1 MAEPK
6 IKQLHQTLE
15 ENLFLLNAL
24 EDELKDREKLQQE
37 EPWFS
42 KNNAWKVE
50 HTKELIANVEMFVA
64 DILDRISAE
73 NKKNMN
79 LAFTIGNKHQGK
91 SFGVGVPG
99 GPGAVHLRNHIAQF
113 LGGKRRKT
121 RRKTRRRKTKKEK
134 KNTTPKKTKKDNNSG
149 LS

>member
-1 MAEPK
+1 M
-6 IKQLHQTLE
+6 
-15 ENLFLLNAL
+15 NAL

-37 EPWFS
+37 EPLFS
-42 KNNAWKVE
+42 KNNGLKVE

-64 DILDRISAE
+64 DILGRISAE

-99 GPGAVHLRNHIAQF
+99 GPGADHLRI
-113 LGGKRRKT
+113 T
-121 RRKTRRRKTKKEK
+121 
-134 KNTTPKKTKKDNNSG
+134 
-149 LS
+149 